1 MAKVYLRLAKTKSE
15 NDRQQVIVKL
25 VVSRSS
31 KPCFRSGVY
40 VLPDW
45 FKFVGTDT
53 GEIRVPNKS
62 KFNALERNEATEAKN
77 ALDAYTH
84 RLVTICQQTEA
95 KAPERL
101 NKEWIENAERVIRL
115 YNIKTEEITYN
126 RIVELFEQETKDIAE
141 VTEKQALSF
150 FDVFDKYIE
159 QHQGTKRR
167 VDHIKVMKRALQRFE
182 MYSDDT
188 LDINSFSS
196 EQLRAFR
203 DFLKNEHT
211 FFKIDSA
218 TSKKVVCNARYRH
231 IYEAL
236 PDTRI
241 PEARSKNYLSCQFK
255 LVRAFYTW
263 AIRND
268 YTQNDPFRKF
278 VISKE
283 IGKEIYGT
291 PFYLS
296 IAERNQLYKF
306 DFGDNKSLAIQRDI
320 FVFQCCVGCRVGDLY
335 RFKRSNIISD
345 EGTTFLS
352 YVPRKTKEETEDNL
366 AEVPLNSIAL
376 EILSKYDTYSGK
388 GLFPFIAEQNYNEA
402 IKKMLRLA
410 GIDRIVTVLN
420 PLTREDEQHPLW
432 EVATSHMARRTF
444 VGNLYQKAQDPNAIG
459 SMSGHVNG
467 SRAFSRY
474 RKIEQKIKIDLIN
487 ATEDI

>member
-1 MAKVYLRLAKTKSE
+1 MAKAYYRISKTKSE

-62 KFNALERNEATEAKN
+62 KFNAVERNEAAEAKN
-77 ALDAYTH
+77 ALEAYTH

-115 YNIKTEEITYN
+115 YNVKTEEITYN

-141 VTEKQALSF
+141 ATKMQALSF
-150 FDVFDKYIE
+150 FDLFDKYIE
-159 QHQGTKRR
+159 QHKGTKRR
-167 VDHIKVMKRALQRFE
+167 VDHIRVMKRALQRFE
-182 MYSDDT
+182 MYSGDVLNIDT
-188 LDINSFSS
+188 FSC

-203 DFLKNEHT
+203 DFLENEHT
-211 FFKIDSA
+211 FFKVDSD

-231 IYEAL
+231 IYEGL

-241 PEARSKNYLSCQFK
+241 PEARSKNYLLSQFK
-255 LVRAFYTW
+255 IVRAYYTW
-263 AIRND
+263 ALENN
-268 YTQNDPFRKF
+268 YTTNDPFRKF
-278 VISKE
+278 KMSKE
-283 IGKEIYGT
+283 VGEEAYGT

-296 IAERNQLYKF
+296 IAERNQLYRF

-335 RFKRSNIISD
+335 RFKRSNIVSD
-345 EGTTFLS
+345 DGTMFLS
-352 YVPRKTKEETEDNL
+352 YVPRKTKDKKKPIT
-366 AEVPLNSIAL
+366 AVVPLNSIAL
-376 EILSKYDTYSGK
+376 EILSKYGTYSGK

-444 VGNLYQKAQDPNAIG
+444 VGNLYQKAQDPNVIG
-459 SMSGHVNG
+459 SMSGHVEG

-487 ATEDI
+487 ATEE